1 MLKESQLIAIKQLQ
15 KECEKTDGIL
25 LKLNWEMLRER
36 EGRQMDFF
44 HEEDGE
50 LVAYL
55 ALFGFGSTVEVCG
68 MVKPRNR
75 RKGHFTE
82 LWQQALAPI
91 EQYGFQTIL
100 LNTPSLSNTA
110 KGWLASQPYSYAF
123 SEYQMRWS
131 EQPIEASDEVLI
143 RVAKKSDANLE
154 VKLDVLAFGMD
165 EEDARSHLERIKERQ
180 DEQFLMIEADN
191 RTVGKVRI
199 NRMDG
204 EAWIYGFA
212 ILPEFQGR
220 GYGRKVLR
228 NIVKSEHDSG
238 NQIWLEVEAKNN
250 HALGLYESVGF
261 EKMQGQDYY
270 KKNSNN

>member
-1 MLKESQLIAIKQLQ
+1 MLKENKLIAIKKLQ
-15 KECEKTDGIL
+15 KECENADGIQ
-25 LKLNWEMLRER
+25 LKLNWEMMRDR
-36 EGRQMDFF
+36 EGRQMDFSY
-44 HEEDGE
+44 EKNGE
-50 LVAYL
+50 LIACLSLY
-55 ALFGFGSTVEVCG
+55 GFGSTVEVCG
-68 MVKPRNR
+68 MVIPRER
-75 RKGHFTE
+75 RKGHFTR
-82 LWQQALAPI
+82 LWQQALATI

-100 LNTPSLSNTA
+100 LNAPSSSITA
-110 KGWLASQPYSYAF
+110 KKWLSIQPYTYAF

-143 RVAKKSDANLE
+143 RVAKPRDANLE

-191 RTVGKVRI
+191 ITVGKVRI

-212 ILPEFQGR
+212 ILPEYQGR

-228 NIVKSEHDSG
+228 NIVKSEHDAG
-238 NQIWLEVEAKNN
+238 NQICLEVEAKNSR
-250 HALGLYESVGF
+250 ALGLYESVGF
-261 EKMQGQDYY
+261 VKMQGQDYY
-270 KKNSNN
+270 KKNRA

>member
-1 MLKESQLIAIKQLQ
+1 MLEESQLIAIKQLQ
-15 KECEKTDGIL
+15 KECEKSDGIQ

-44 HEEDGE
+44 YAENGQ

-68 MVKPRNR
+68 MVKPEAR
-75 RKGHFTE
+75 RKGHFTQ
-82 LWQQALAPI
+82 LWQQALTLI
-91 EQYGFQTIL
+91 EQYGFETIL
-100 LNTPSLSNTA
+100 LNTPSLSSTS
-110 KGWLASQPYSYAF
+110 KEWLASQPYSYAF

-131 EQPIEASDEVLI
+131 EQPIEASDEILL
-143 RVAKKSDANLE
+143 RETKPSDANLE

-165 EEDARSHLERIKERQ
+165 EEDAHSHLKRIKERR

-191 RTVGKVRI
+191 ITVGKVRI

-212 ILPEFQGR
+212 ILPEYQGR

-228 NIVKSEHDSG
+228 NIVKSEHDAG
-238 NQIWLEVEAKNN
+238 NQIWLEVEAKNSR
-250 HALGLYESVGF
+250 ALGLYESVGF
-261 EKMQGQDYY
+261 INMQGQDYY
-270 KKNSNN
+270 KKNRHN